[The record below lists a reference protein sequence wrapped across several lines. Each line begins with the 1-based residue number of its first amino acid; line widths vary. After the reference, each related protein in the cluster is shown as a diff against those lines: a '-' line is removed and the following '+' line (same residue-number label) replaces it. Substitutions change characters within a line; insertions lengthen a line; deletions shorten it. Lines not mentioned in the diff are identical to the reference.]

1 MEPQMANIP
10 VEFTINVTG
19 ETTGETF
26 KGVFKAKPRLS
37 HRDTLLQDQ
46 MRRDLLGPK
55 PEAAGQAAVA
65 NSLVF
70 SKVWIHLLETPSWW
84 KEAGNGVDL
93 LDESPVVAVYDQLT
107 KIEKEAME
115 AAKKD
120 GEEAAKTLKKESKE
134 AG

>member
-1 MEPQMANIP
+1 MANIP
-10 VEFTINVTG
+10 VEFSINAVG
-19 ETTGETF
+19 ETTGESF

-70 SKVWIHLLETPSWW
+70 SKIWAHLVEAPSWW
-84 KEAGNGVDL
+84 KDAGNGVDL
-93 LDESPVVAVYDQLT
+93 LDEAPVVAVYDN
-107 KIEKEAME
+107 IVRVEKEVLDAVKKAGDT
-115 AAKKD
+115 AAEKLKA
-120 GEEAAKTLKKESKE
+120 EEKA
-134 AG
+134 

>member
-1 MEPQMANIP
+1 MNIP
-10 VEFTINVTG
+10 VEFSISVVGEVSG
-19 ETTGETF
+19 ETQ

-55 PEAAGQAAVA
+55 PESAGQAAMA

-70 SKVWIHLLETPSWW
+70 SKIWTHIVESPSWW

-93 LDESPVVAVYDQLT
+93 LDETPVVAVYDNIVR
-107 KIEKEAME
+107 IEKEAID
-115 AAKKD
+115 AVKKSA
-120 GEEAAKTLKKESKE
+120 EKVAENLKKE
-134 AG
+134 